1 MKHVT
6 IKDIARSLCI
16 SVSTVSR
23 ALTDDKNIRKETREM
38 VIEEAKRLGYKR
50 NPVAM
55 NLKMGRT
62 NTIGVI
68 VPEMHTPYAS
78 QVINGIQDVLYK
90 KNQKVMI
97 AESDEKPERE
107 LENLKMM
114 EQFMV
119 DGLIVSLCSYRK
131 NIEMYQQLAADG
143 MAIVFYDRIPYG
155 LKMPQVMVDDN
166 VDSYFMVEHLIR
178 LGRKRIVYLQ
188 GPDDIYNAYQRGL
201 GYREAMEKFHLFDPE
216 LIVKTGMTFKNG
228 ADAIDRLI
236 YNKVEFD
243 TVFAFTDTLAIGAQ
257 NRLRALGKRVPEET
271 FVAGFS
277 GTFARFF
284 YKKTAVPN
292 CLSTAASLYRMII
305 GLLQTHIAAWVV
317 AFASTWVV
325 AFASARGVVWVFHIA
340 FIARGN
346 VLDNLAVAVVAG
358 YLDGSVH
365 QFLFDFHVRR
375 EDDTSGSDESACHL
389 VHGFHALGSYA
400 KSHGAQSWNSHG
412 VTFGGPSLDYLA
424 CGIPTCLHHASAH
437 SAAQSSL
444 FDNLALRELVV
455 KLGAEH
461 VTILTFQL
469 THLDEGFLCF
479 QINCHNTLNNL

>member
-1 MKHVT
+1 MKHAT

-38 VIEEAKRLGYKR
+38 VMEEAKRLGYKR

-78 QVINGIQDVLYK
+78 QVINGIQEVLYK

-131 NIEMYQQLAADG
+131 NIEMYRQLEEAG

-155 LKMPQVMVDDN
+155 MDVSQVLVEDN

-178 LGRKRIVYLQ
+178 LGRMRIVYIQ

-201 GYREAMEKFHLFDPE
+201 GYREAMEKFRLFDPS
-216 LIVKTGMTFKNG
+216 LIVKTGMTFKDG

-243 TVFAFTDTLAIGAQ
+243 AVFAFTDTLAIGAQ
-257 NRLRALGKRVPEET
+257 NRLRALGKRVPEDI
-271 FVAGFS
+271 FVASFS
-277 GTFARFF
+277 GTE
-284 YKKTAVPN
+284 
-292 CLSTAASLYRMII
+292 LSTIVSPQITTMEPPLEEMGRKAA
-305 GLLQTHIAAWVV
+305 
-317 AFASTWVV
+317 
-325 AFASARGVVWVFHIA
+325 
-340 FIARGN
+340 
-346 VLDNLAVAVVAG
+346 
-358 YLDGSVH
+358 
-365 QFLFDFHVRR
+365 
-375 EDDTSGSDESACHL
+375 
-389 VHGFHALGSYA
+389 
-400 KSHGAQSWNSHG
+400 
-412 VTFGGPSLDYLA
+412 
-424 CGIPTCLHHASAH
+424 
-437 SAAQSSL
+437 
-444 FDNLALRELVV
+444 ELVME
-455 KLGAEH
+455 K
-461 VTILTFQL
+461 
-469 THLDEGFLCF
+469 
-479 QINCHNTLNNL
+479 INNPETENKMIVLKTTMRCRESTGE